1 MGLSFYTSDQGRPP
15 LKEVKRKRILS
26 FSGGSTFQV
35 QETAV
40 QRPWGRI
47 LVSVVVEQCGKPLCG
62 EKNKQG
68 EWQERSERLQVSWG
82 GEDCAEPGRSF

>member
-1 MGLSFYTSDQGRPP
+1 MLGRNIKQDKKMESAMEGPGGGMSFYTSGRERPH
-15 LKEVKRKRILS
+15 LKEVKRKRTLS

-40 QRPWGRI
+40 QRPWGGSI
-47 LVSVVVEQCGKPLCG
+47 LVSVVVEQCAKPLCR

-68 EWQERSERLQVSWG
+68 E
-82 GEDCAEPGRSF
+82 